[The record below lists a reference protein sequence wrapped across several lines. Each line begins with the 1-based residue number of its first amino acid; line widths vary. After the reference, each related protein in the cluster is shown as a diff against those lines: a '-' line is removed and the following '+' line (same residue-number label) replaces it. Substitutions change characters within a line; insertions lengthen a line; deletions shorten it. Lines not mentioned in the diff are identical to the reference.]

1 MKKPFLSLLGFL
13 SLTALTWAETPA
25 TPKAAPGAW
34 TPPAHSKLPPQVKR
48 FGAPDAKDGLDYL
61 AYLPASYDEDKTKLW
76 PLVIFLHGSGERGKN
91 VQVVRKTGLTE
102 TLETRGATSY
112 VCLAPQCPPEG
123 RGWNTAVLNKFL
135 DQALQDFR
143 VDKNR
148 VILTGLSMG
157 GFGTWNWGCEHP
169 ERFAALIPICGSGTP
184 SKTTSLKGMP
194 IWAFHG
200 DADPNVKI
208 AGDQAM
214 VDAAKAAGADVKFT
228 IYSGVGH
235 NSWTKAYNEPE
246 LDSWILAQKK

>member
-1 MKKPFLSLLGFL
+1 MNKIALGLLSLLCA
-13 SLTALTWAETPA
+13 STTTWAQAPA
-25 TPKAAPGAW
+25 NPKPAPAAW
-34 TPPAHSKLPPQVKR
+34 TPPANSKLPPQVKR
-48 FGAPDAKDGLDYL
+48 FNTPDGKDGLDYL
-61 AYLPASYDEDKTKLW
+61 AYLPAAYEEDKNKLW

-102 TLETRGATSY
+102 TLETRGSTSY
-112 VCLAPQCPPEG
+112 VCLAPQCPSEG

-135 DQALQDFR
+135 DQALVDFR

-148 VILTGLSMG
+148 IILTGLSMG

-169 ERFAALIPICGSGTP
+169 ERFAALIPICGSGSP
-184 SKTTSLKGMP
+184 AKATSLKGMP

-214 VDAAKAAGADVKFT
+214 VDAAKAAGADIKFT
-228 IYSGVGH
+228 IYPGVGH
-235 NSWTKAYNEPE
+235 NSWGKAYTEPE
-246 LDSWILAQKK
+246 LDGWILARKK